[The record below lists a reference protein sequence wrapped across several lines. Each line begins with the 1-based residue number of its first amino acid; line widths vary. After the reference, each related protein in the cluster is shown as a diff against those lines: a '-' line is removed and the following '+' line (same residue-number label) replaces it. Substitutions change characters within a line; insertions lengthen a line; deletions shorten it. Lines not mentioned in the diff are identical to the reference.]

1 MASIDEIWDQ
11 VRLMVADIADLPVE
25 KIFRDSVLADL
36 DIDSLRGLRI
46 VAEVEKRYGI
56 VIPDSEIGKIRSM
69 QDIFA
74 LIDKHGSKA

>member
-1 MASIDEIWDQ
+1 
-11 VRLMVADIADLPVE
+11 MVADIADLPVE
-25 KIFRDSVLADL
+25 KISRDSVLADL

-74 LIDKHGSKA
+74 LIDKHGSKE

>member
-1 MASIDEIWDQ
+1 LASIDEIWDQ

>member
-1 MASIDEIWDQ
+1 LASRDEIWDQ
-11 VRLMVADIADLPVE
+11 VRGMVADIADLPVE
-25 KIFRDSVLADL
+25 KISRDSVLADL
-36 DIDSLRGLRI
+36 DVDSLRGLRI

-74 LIDKHGSKA
+74 LIDKHGSKE